1 MPTKVRST
9 TRKIER
15 GEHPSLTKKAV
26 LRTLKEMPE
35 RFAAE
40 DLIERIVL
48 LQKVEEGMADA
59 KAGRVFTL
67 DEMRAHIQA
76 KWSK

>member
-1 MPTKVRST
+1 MPA
-9 TRKIER
+9 KI
-15 GEHPSLTKKAV
+15 PSLSKKAV
-26 LRTLKEMPE
+26 MRTLREMPE

-48 LQKVEEGMADA
+48 LQKMEEGMADV
-59 KAGRVFTL
+59 KAGRVFTM